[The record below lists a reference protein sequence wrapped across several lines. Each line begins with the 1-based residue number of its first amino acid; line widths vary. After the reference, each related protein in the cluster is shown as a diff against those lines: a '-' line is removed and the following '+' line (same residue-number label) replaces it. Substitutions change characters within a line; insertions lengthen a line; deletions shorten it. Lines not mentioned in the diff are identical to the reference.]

1 MKKFLIM
8 FFAVCFVCLGASA
21 QKIKKSEY
29 DKFNKTKHVETS
41 WVGLKSDLTG
51 KDYTVSFYS
60 FGGKDFFRI
69 KINKCTTAIAEGT
82 NVTILLDNDETY
94 NLTVYEDAIAG
105 PGKGA
110 TKLFGAAL
118 PGVDIFAIGDLSL
131 FGKGLVSGIR
141 INTVDGYLDTD
152 VSDKKAKEIQK
163 AHQLFTE
170 ELAK

>member
-1 MKKFLIM
+1 MKKFLT
-8 FFAVCFVCLGASA
+8 FLLAVCFVCVSASA

-29 DKFNKTKHVETS
+29 DKFNKTKHIETS

-51 KDYTVSFYS
+51 RDYNVSFYS

-69 KINKCTTAIAEGT
+69 KINKCPTAIAEGT
-82 NVTILLDNDETY
+82 NITILMENDDTY
-94 NLTVYEDAIAG
+94 NLKVYEDAIAA

-118 PGVDIFAIGDLSL
+118 PGVDIFAVGDLAI
-131 FGKGLVSGIR
+131 FDKGLVAGIR
-141 INTVDGYLDTD
+141 VNTIDGYWDVD

-163 AHQLFTE
+163 AYQLFAE

>member
-1 MKKFLIM
+1 MKKFLTLLL
-8 FFAVCFVCLGASA
+8 AVCFVCLGASA

-29 DKFNKTKHVETS
+29 DKFNKTKHIETS
-41 WVGLKSDLTG
+41 WIGLKSDLTG
-51 KDYTVSFYS
+51 KDYNVSFYS

-69 KINKCTTAIAEGT
+69 KINKCPTAIAEGT
-82 NVTILLDNDETY
+82 NITILMENDDTY
-94 NLTVYEDAIAG
+94 NLKVYEDAIAA

-118 PGVDIFAIGDLSL
+118 PGVDIFAVGDLAI
-131 FGKGLVSGIR
+131 FDKGLVAGIR
-141 INTVDGYLDTD
+141 VNTIDGYWDVE

-163 AHQLFTE
+163 AYQLFVE

>member
-1 MKKFLIM
+1 MKKLLLALI
-8 FFAVCFVCLGASA
+8 AVCFVCLGATA

-29 DKFNKTKHVETS
+29 DKFNKTKHIETS

-51 KDYTVSFYS
+51 RAYNVSFYS

-82 NVTILLDNDETY
+82 NVTILMENGDTY
-94 NLTVYEDAIAG
+94 NLTVYEDAIAA
-105 PGKGA
+105 PGNGA

-118 PGVDIFAIGDLSL
+118 PGVDILAVGDLTL
-131 FGKGLVSGIR
+131 FDKGLVDGIR
-141 INTVDGYLDTD
+141 VNTVDGYWDVD

-163 AHQLFTE
+163 AYQLFAE